1 MTLAQL
7 NEHLDAVQQLAR
19 TEETLKNLW
28 DAAVPGAQKL
38 TGMPHASGVRDK
50 VGDFA
55 VEIADLESEIEREK
69 AVIAESEERI
79 AAWISTIEDGTTR
92 IIFRLRFIRAMQ
104 WKEIAGIVGKYSTE
118 SSVKHAVYVTQAQIH
133 DAARFAREAWELV
146 RESI

>member
-38 TGMPHASGVRDK
+38 TEMPHASGVRDK

-118 SSVKHAVYVTQAQIH
+118 SSVKHAVYRCLSEPAH
-133 DAARFAREAWELV
+133 D
-146 RESI
+146 

>member
-50 VGDFA
+50 V
-55 VEIADLESEIEREK
+55 ADLLV
-69 AVIAESEERI
+69 VIAY
-79 AAWISTIEDGTTR
+79 AA
-92 IIFRLRFIRAMQ
+92 LV
-104 WKEIAGIVGKYSTE
+104 AGMIYAGMKGV
-118 SSVKHAVYVTQAQIH
+118 
-133 DAARFAREAWELV
+133 F
-146 RESI
+146 

>member
-1 MTLAQL
+1 MTLEEL

-38 TGMPHASGVRDK
+38 TGMPHGSGVRDK

-69 AVIAESEERI
+69 AAIAESEERI

-92 IIFRLRFIRAMQ
+92 IIFRLRFIRALQ
-104 WKEIAGIVGKYSTE
+104 WKEIAPLIGKYRSEE
-118 SSVKHAVYVTQAQIH
+118 SVRNCVY
-133 DAARFAREAWELV
+133 RYLME
-146 RESI
+146 

>member
-55 VEIADLESEIEREK
+55 V
-69 AVIAESEERI
+69 AVSY
-79 AAWISTIEDGTTR
+79 THLTLPTT
-92 IIFRLRFIRAMQ
+92 
-104 WKEIAGIVGKYSTE
+104 
-118 SSVKHAVYVTQAQIH
+118 
-133 DAARFAREAWELV
+133 
-146 RESI
+146 